1 MTTEPIP
8 PVQEDR
14 HGPAA
19 ATVLVGALLV
29 NRGVIELPRYP
40 KKQENAVPVS
50 APTSEE
56 ARLHA
61 KWLEARQEADR
72 LKVEVD
78 LLKMALE
85 DERSAR
91 SVPTE

>member
-1 MTTEPIP
+1 MLGALNRLLEQ
-8 PVQEDR
+8 QEAVA
-14 HGPAA
+14 PAA
-19 ATVLVGALLV
+19 
-29 NRGVIELPRYP
+29 
-40 KKQENAVPVS
+40 VPS
-50 APTSEE
+50 PEE

-85 DERSAR
+85 DERSAHAAPAEESPAR
-91 SVPTE
+91 L

>member
-1 MTTEPIP
+1 ML
-8 PVQEDR
+8 D
-14 HGPAA
+14 
-19 ATVLVGALLV
+19 ALNHLLEQ
-29 NRGVIELPRYP
+29 RD
-40 KKQENAVPVS
+40 S
-50 APTSEE
+50 APFPAPASEE
-56 ARLHA
+56 SRLHA

-91 SVPTE
+91 SAPAE

>member
-1 MTTEPIP
+1 M
-8 PVQEDR
+8 
-14 HGPAA
+14 
-19 ATVLVGALLV
+19 LSAL
-29 NRGVIELPRYP
+29 NRLLEQ
-40 KKQENAVPVS
+40 QENAVPVS

-85 DERSAR
+85 DERGAR
-91 SVPTE
+91 SAPAE

>member
-1 MTTEPIP
+1 M
-8 PVQEDR
+8 
-14 HGPAA
+14 
-19 ATVLVGALLV
+19 LSAL
-29 NRGVIELPRYP
+29 NRLLEQ
-40 KKQENAVPVS
+40 QENTVPVS

-91 SVPTE
+91 SVPAE